1 MIYYTILFDK
11 LQVTWYNDII
21 RKEIA
26 NVVLDKWLEFSYYQ
40 FPLFENSFERDIY
53 ENWYDYIDGDYIYI
67 EEEYDKGDCVC
78 LD

>member
-1 MIYYTILFDK
+1 M
-11 LQVTWYNDII
+11 
-21 RKEIA
+21 
-26 NVVLDKWLEFSYYQ
+26 LDKWLEFSYYQ